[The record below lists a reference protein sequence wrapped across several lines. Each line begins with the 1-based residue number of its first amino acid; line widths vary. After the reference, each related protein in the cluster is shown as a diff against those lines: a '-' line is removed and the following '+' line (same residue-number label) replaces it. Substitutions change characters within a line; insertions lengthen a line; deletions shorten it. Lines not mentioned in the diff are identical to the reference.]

1 MYKISFVNNFMRNDT
16 KIMKASPRRGR
27 PPSYDRDAAIAAITR
42 VFWDQG
48 FAATSLDDLASATAM
63 NRPSLYG
70 AFGDKQT
77 MYLAA
82 LDRYGRDAEAQLG
95 GILAA
100 VPDVHAAIAAL
111 LHAGVDFY
119 LAGDSGPR
127 GCLAVCTT
135 AAEAVTTPAMR
146 DGLAAVLARLDGVIA
161 ARLAQGVAEA
171 QLPADFDVAAAAM
184 LIAGTLHSIAIRARA
199 GTSHAALIRLA
210 DAGTAAIHHDF
221 RQWRLTK

>member
-1 MYKISFVNNFMRNDT
+1 MEPSR
-16 KIMKASPRRGR
+16 RRGR
-27 PPSYDRDAAIAAITR
+27 PPAYDRNAAIAALTS

-70 AFGDKQT
+70 AFGDKQA

-111 LHAGVDFY
+111 LHAGIDFY

-127 GCLAVCTT
+127 GCLAVCTA

-161 ARLAQGVAEA
+161 ARLAQAVADK
-171 QLPADFDVAAAAM
+171 QLPPDFDIAAAAM
-184 LIAGTLHSIAIRARA
+184 LIAGTLHSIAVRARA
-199 GTSHAALIRLA
+199 GSPRAELLRLA
-210 DAGTAAIHHDF
+210 DAGAATVPTQIVSGS
-221 RQWRLTK
+221 

>member
-1 MYKISFVNNFMRNDT
+1 MYKIMNVNIFMRNDT
-16 KIMKASPRRGR
+16 EFMQASPRRGR
-27 PPSYDRDAAIAAITR
+27 PPSYDRDAALAALTS
-42 VFWDQG
+42 VFWNQG
-48 FAATSLDDLASATAM
+48 FAATSLDDLAAATAM

-70 AFGDKQT
+70 AFGDKQA

-82 LDRYGRDAEAQLG
+82 LDRYGHDAEVQLG

-100 VPDVHAAIAAL
+100 VPDVRAAIGAL
-111 LHAGVDFY
+111 LHASVDFY

-161 ARLAQGVAEA
+161 ARLAQGVADG
-171 QLPADFDVAAAAM
+171 QLPPDLDVAAAAM

-199 GTSHAALIRLA
+199 GSPRPTLLRLAEAGAAALPAQI
-210 DAGTAAIHHDF
+210 AIGY
-221 RQWRLTK
+221 

>member
-1 MYKISFVNNFMRNDT
+1 MYKIMCVNNFMRNDT
-16 KIMKASPRRGR
+16 KIMQASPRRGR
-27 PPSYDRDAAIAAITR
+27 PPAYDRDAAIAALTR

-48 FAATSLDDLASATAM
+48 FAATSLDDLALATTM

-70 AFGDKQT
+70 AFGDKQA

-82 LDRYGRDAEAQLG
+82 LDRYGHDAEVQLG

-100 VPDVHAAIAAL
+100 VPDVRAAIAAL

-135 AAEAVTTPAMR
+135 AAEALTTPEMR
-146 DGLAAVLARLDGVIA
+146 DGLAAVLAMLDDVIA
-161 ARLAQGVAEA
+161 ARLAQGVADG
-171 QLPADFDVAAAAM
+171 QLPPDFAVVPAAM

-199 GTSHAALIRLA
+199 GTPRAELLRLA
-210 DAGTAAIHHDF
+210 DAGAAT
-221 RQWRLTK
+221 LPG

>member
-1 MYKISFVNNFMRNDT
+1 MYKKPTSTIFMRNDT
-16 KIMKASPRRGR
+16 EFTNPSPRRGR
-27 PPSYDRDAAIAAITR
+27 PPSYDRDAAIAALTR

-70 AFGDKQT
+70 AFGDKQA

-82 LDRYGRDAEAQLG
+82 LDRYGHDAEAQLG

-100 VPDVHAAIAAL
+100 IPDVRAAIGAL
-111 LHAGVDFY
+111 LHAGVEFY

-127 GCLAVCTT
+127 GCLAICT
-135 AAEAVTTPAMR
+135 AAADAVTTPAMR
-146 DGLAAVLARLDGVIA
+146 DGLAAVLAMLDGVIA
-161 ARLAQGVAEA
+161 ARLAQGVADG
-171 QLPADFDVAAAAM
+171 QLPADFGVAAAAM

-199 GTSHAALIRLA
+199 GSPRAELLRLA
-210 DAGTAAIHHDF
+210 GAGAAV
-221 RQWRLTK
+221 LPG

>member
-1 MYKISFVNNFMRNDT
+1 
-16 KIMKASPRRGR
+16 
-27 PPSYDRDAAIAAITR
+27 
-42 VFWDQG
+42 
-48 FAATSLDDLASATAM
+48 
-63 NRPSLYG
+63 
-70 AFGDKQT
+70 

-82 LDRYGRDAEAQLG
+82 LDRYGRDAEVQLG

-100 VPDVHAAIAAL
+100 VPDVRAAIAAL

-146 DGLAAVLARLDGVIA
+146 DGLAAVLAMLDGVIA
-161 ARLAQGVAEA
+161 ARLAQGVADG
-171 QLPADFDVAAAAM
+171 QLPPDFDVAAAAM

-199 GTSHAALIRLA
+199 GSPRTALLRLA
-210 DAGTAAIHHDF
+210 DASAAT
-221 RQWRLTK
+221 LPG